1 VTETITSPPVEAT
14 SGAAVAR
21 PARRL
26 TSGPFALLF
35 TAQTTSMA
43 AEFFSYIALSWL
55 TLQVTGSGFAL
66 GAILATQAIPRALLM
81 LVGGAVT
88 DRFSPIRVMTV
99 TAAVRAALMAAIA
112 ILVIAGRVQAW
123 ELFPVAAALGVLG
136 AFFLPAS
143 NSAIP
148 SVVDQDLLET
158 ANAWIMVASTVSTI
172 AGPAVAGL
180 VVARW
185 GSGPAFAVDA
195 AGYALAAFA
204 CLPVIGLRAGAGGS
218 APGNNL
224 LAAIRDGFTYM
235 WRNTMLRAL
244 LAVIVVLN
252 FASAGPFEVGVT
264 LLAKVRWG
272 GPLALGVAF
281 GAIGLGALVGAVA
294 SGALKGRVPLGWAIV
309 AIGFVFAIGFPLIG
323 LAPSVWP
330 AALVAAILGMFNG
343 LLKVLGVSWIQRG
356 TPPEFLGRVMSLVM
370 AAAFGVSP
378 LSFAIAGALV
388 GLNTEVLF
396 VAGGAACL
404 LVGAGCLAS
413 RTVRE
418 TR

>member
-1 VTETITSPPVEAT
+1 MTETITTP
-14 SGAAVAR
+14 AAEPITTAPAGR

-26 TSGPFALLF
+26 NSGPFALLF
-35 TAQTTSMA
+35 TAQSTSMA

-66 GAILATQAIPRALLM
+66 GAVLATQAIPRALLM

-88 DRFSPIRVMTV
+88 DRFTPIKVMTA
-99 TAAVRAALMAAIA
+99 TAAVRAALVAAVA

-123 ELFPVAAALGVLG
+123 ELFLVAAALGVLG

-148 SVVDQDLLET
+148 SVVDEDLLET

-172 AGPAVAGL
+172 AGPALAGL

-195 AGYALAAFA
+195 AGYALAAVA
-204 CLPVIGLRAGAGGS
+204 CLPVIGLRAGAAGG
-218 APGNNL
+218 APSRNL
-224 LAAIRDGFTYM
+224 VAAIREGFTYM
-235 WRNTMLRAL
+235 WSNPMLRAL

-252 FASAGPFEVGVT
+252 FAAAGPFEVGVT

-281 GAIGLGALVGAVA
+281 GAIGLGALLGAVA
-294 SGALKGRVPLGWAIV
+294 SGALKGRIPLGWAIV
-309 AIGFVFAIGFPLIG
+309 AIGFIFGLGFPLIG

-330 AALVAAILGMFNG
+330 AAVVAAILGMFNG
-343 LLKVLGVSWIQRG
+343 LLKVLGFSWIQRR

-396 VAGGAACL
+396 VAGGAACI
-404 LVGAGCLAS
+404 LVGIGCAAS

-418 TR
+418 TK